1 MRLDK
6 VDLNAK
12 TLHVSGVDVVD
23 GTFIIDVKPYH
34 PLDGGPL
41 IRQDDGILV
50 GGAAAGENSSSKSKA
65 GHEGEGAMEVEED
78 EKRSNKR
85 RKLESQARLD

>member
-50 GGAAAGENSSSKSKA
+50 GGAAQKSA
-65 GHEGEGAMEVEED
+65 EEMEVVEEGD
-78 EKRSNKR
+78 QEKHSTKR
-85 RKLESQARLD
+85 RKIDTT